1 MPVIAFSPDSTYYY
15 FSTGAQS
22 VAAIVGL
29 TSAMAIF
36 RYQSLLNQ
44 IDQIQ
49 SGLLERF
56 HPMVYPY
63 LQKQG
68 LALHYDAIT
77 MPERRMDYL
86 YERLQEY
93 GETPEFM
100 AYLAEHVF
108 GIAVDEAL
116 VDERTQPLRREVNH
130 HGHLVKQAIRFRRA
144 MLVVS
149 AFGLVL
155 LGFGQAAILA
165 PNVVGMGPD
174 AQQSLKGVFFAGL
187 TAYMLMVF
195 WLTRLTFQKLE
206 W

>member
-1 MPVIAFSPDSTYYY
+1 VPLLAYSPESTYYF

-49 SGLLERF
+49 VGLLERF

-68 LALHYDAIT
+68 LSLHYDAIT

-93 GETPEFM
+93 GETPEFT
-100 AYLAEHVF
+100 AYLAQHVF
-108 GIAVDEAL
+108 GIAVDEDL
-116 VDERTQPLRREVNH
+116 VDEKTKPLRQEVNY
-130 HGHLVKQAIRFRRA
+130 HGRLVKQAIRFRRA
-144 MLVVS
+144 MLAVS

-155 LGFGQAAILA
+155 LGCGLAATLA
-165 PNVVGMGPD
+165 PSVTSMGP
-174 AQQSLKGVFFAGL
+174 SEHVTLKLLFGAGL
-187 TAYMLMVF
+187 AVYMALVF
-195 WLTRLTFQKLE
+195 WLTRLTFQKLA